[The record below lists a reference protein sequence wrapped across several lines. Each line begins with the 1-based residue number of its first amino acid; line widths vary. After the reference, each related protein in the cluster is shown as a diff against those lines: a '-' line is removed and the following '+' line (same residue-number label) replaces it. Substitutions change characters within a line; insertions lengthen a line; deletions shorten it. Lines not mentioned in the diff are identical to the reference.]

1 MRSAVSAVKQL
12 ALDRRLAL
20 HQPERLRAEDIER
33 VKAAGADALIVAAY
47 GLILPRPLLEAT
59 SHGAWNIH
67 ASLLPRWRG
76 AAPIQ
81 RALLA
86 GDNET
91 GISIMQMDAGLDTG
105 PVLMQQRMPIAAGDD
120 AGSLHD
126 KLALLG
132 AETMLAALREIEAGR
147 ARPAPQP
154 AAGATYARKIEKSE
168 ARLDWTRPAAELER
182 AVRAFNPSP
191 GAGTLLQGESIKVW
205 RARVAAASGQP
216 GQVIQAGRELIV
228 ACGEGGLAL
237 DELQRAGGKRLAAG
251 EFLRGRA
258 LAPGIRFE

>member
-1 MRSAVSAVKQL
+1 
-12 ALDRRLAL
+12 
-20 HQPERLRAEDIER
+20 
-33 VKAAGADALIVAAY
+33 
-47 GLILPRPLLEAT
+47 
-59 SHGAWNIH
+59 
-67 ASLLPRWRG
+67 
-76 AAPIQ
+76 
-81 RALLA
+81 
-86 GDNET
+86 
-91 GISIMQMDAGLDTG
+91 
-105 PVLMQQRMPIAAGDD
+105 
-120 AGSLHD
+120 
-126 KLALLG
+126 
-132 AETMLAALREIEAGR
+132 
-147 ARPAPQP
+147 PQP